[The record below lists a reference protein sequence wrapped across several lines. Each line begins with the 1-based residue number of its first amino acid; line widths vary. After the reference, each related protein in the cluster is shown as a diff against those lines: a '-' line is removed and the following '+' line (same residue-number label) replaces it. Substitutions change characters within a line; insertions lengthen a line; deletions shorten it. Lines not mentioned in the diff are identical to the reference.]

1 MAHILVIDDEQGMR
15 EAIQK
20 MLERAGH
27 RVSLASNGKEG
38 LARVANAP
46 PDLVI
51 TDVFMPEKD
60 GIETTIALSKS
71 HPAVKI
77 IAVSGGGRRS
87 NFDFLETA
95 RRLGAHGSLQKP
107 MRMKE
112 LLDMVGRLLG
122 EG

>member
-20 MLERAGH
+20 ILERAGH
-27 RVSLASNGKEG
+27 RVSIASNGREG

-46 PDLVI
+46 PDVVV

-60 GIETTIALSKS
+60 GIETTIALSRS
-71 HPAVKI
+71 HPNVKI

-107 MRMKE
+107 VRMTE
-112 LLDMVGRLLG
+112 LIDMINRLLG
-122 EG
+122 TP